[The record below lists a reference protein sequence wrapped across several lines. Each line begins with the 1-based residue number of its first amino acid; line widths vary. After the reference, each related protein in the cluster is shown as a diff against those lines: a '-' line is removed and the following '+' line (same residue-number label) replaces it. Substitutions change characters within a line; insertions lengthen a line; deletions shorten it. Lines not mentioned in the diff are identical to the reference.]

1 MRRDDEDDRAGGE
14 SWIDHV
20 VIPDD
25 ISSLDAEIR
34 ALRRERRARARRD
47 RLRRLVSPRGVVGPL
62 VIVVLLMVA
71 GFASLLVLFQPRR
84 PTASPA
90 PLASPGVGADGRLPD
105 LTVTQADG
113 TPRRLREFRPAVLA
127 LAPVGC
133 GCDAVLKEVG
143 STVVRRGVYF
153 LLVDRTL
160 PALPAGL
167 AEPATVR
174 LGEASTVRLVEPT
187 GTLATAYR
195 AEQAGRRVP
204 GGPVLVL
211 VRADGRV
218 ARVLPQPMSPGA
230 FAIELAVLP
239 PGLGTPAPTG

>member
-1 MRRDDEDDRAGGE
+1 VRRDDEDDRAGGE

-25 ISSLDAEIR
+25 ISALDAEVR

-62 VIVVLLMVA
+62 VIVVLLVVA

-90 PLASPGVGADGRLPD
+90 PLASPGVGSGDRLPD
-105 LTVTQADG
+105 LTVTQEDG
-113 TPRRLREFRPAVLA
+113 TSKRLRAFGPAVLA
-127 LAPVGC
+127 LAPVQC
-133 GCDAVLKEVG
+133 GCDAALRDVG
-143 STVVRRGVYF
+143 STVVRNGVSF

-160 PALPAGL
+160 PALPVGL
-167 AEPATVR
+167 DESATD
-174 LGEASTVRLVEPT
+174 RLVEPT
-187 GTLATAYR
+187 GTLPATYQ
-195 AEQAGRRVP
+195 AERAGRRTP

-211 VRADGRV
+211 VGADGRV
-218 ARVLPQPMSPGA
+218 VRVLPKPMSPNA
-230 FAIELAVLP
+230 FAIELAVLRR
-239 PGLGTPAPTG
+239 GLGTPAPTG